1 MMRSLGKLMQVLG
14 LILLPA
20 SMLMEL
26 TDEMRAPVGMS
37 SVSAMLLLMGF
48 GVCLFGLGRI
58 IEGYA
63 RG

>member
-1 MMRSLGKLMQVLG
+1 MRSLGKMMQILG

-26 TDEMRAPVGMS
+26 TRELRAPVGLS
-37 SVSAMLLLMGF
+37 SVSAMLLLMVF
-48 GVCLFGLGRI
+48 GAALFGLGRI

>member
-1 MMRSLGKLMQVLG
+1 MLRPLGKLMQELG
-14 LILLPA
+14 LIVLPA

-26 TDEMRAPVGMS
+26 TDEMRAPIGLS

-48 GVCLFGLGRI
+48 GVALFGLGRL

>member
-1 MMRSLGKLMQVLG
+1 MRSLGKVMQILG
-14 LILLPA
+14 LIILPA

-26 TDEMRAPVGMS
+26 TDEMRAPIGLR
-37 SVSAMLLLMGF
+37 SVSAMLLLMCF
-48 GVCLFGLGRI
+48 GAALFGMGRL

>member
-1 MMRSLGKLMQVLG
+1 MQVLG
-14 LILLPA
+14 LIVLPA

-26 TDEMRAPVGMS
+26 TDEMRAPIGLS
-37 SVSAMLLLMGF
+37 SISAMLLLMCF
-48 GVCLFGLGRI
+48 GVALFGLGRF

>member
-1 MMRSLGKLMQVLG
+1 MRSVGKVMQVLG
-14 LILLPA
+14 LIILPA

-26 TDEMRAPVGMS
+26 TDEMRAPVGLS
-37 SVSAMLLLMGF
+37 SVSAMLLLMCF
-48 GVCLFGLGRI
+48 GAALFGMGRL

>member
-1 MMRSLGKLMQVLG
+1 MRSVGKFMQILG
-14 LILLPA
+14 LIILPA

-26 TDEMRAPVGMS
+26 TDEMRAPIGLS
-37 SVSAMLLLMGF
+37 SVSAMLLLMCF
-48 GVCLFGLGRI
+48 GAALFGMGRL

>member
-1 MMRSLGKLMQVLG
+1 MQILG

-26 TDEMRAPVGMS
+26 TEEMRAPVGMS
-37 SVSAMLLLMGF
+37 SVSAMLLLMCF
-48 GVCLFGLGRI
+48 GVALFGLGRVV
-58 IEGYA
+58 EGHA

>member
-1 MMRSLGKLMQVLG
+1 MLRPLGKLLQVLG

-26 TDEMRAPVGMS
+26 TDEMRAPIGLS
-37 SVSAMLLLMGF
+37 SISAMLLLMCF
-48 GVCLFGLGRI
+48 GVALFGLGRM

>member
-1 MMRSLGKLMQVLG
+1 MRSVGKVMQILG
-14 LILLPA
+14 LIILPA

-26 TDEMRAPVGMS
+26 TDEMRAPVGLS
-37 SVSAMLLLMGF
+37 SVSAMLLLMCF
-48 GVCLFGLGRI
+48 GAALFGMGRL

>member
-1 MMRSLGKLMQVLG
+1 MRSLGKLMQVLG

-20 SMLMEL
+20 SMFMEL
-26 TDEMRAPVGMS
+26 TDELRAPVGLS
-37 SVSAMLLLMGF
+37 SVSAMLLLMVF
-48 GVCLFGLGRI
+48 GVALFGMGRL